1 MEKRG
6 YGQKI
11 LNTTIDN
18 NSHSISPFRP
28 YSLNYLVESVSYI
41 LAQRDKS
48 YLFSFQ
54 FIKGIFYEPIDI
66 VCRMGITASQPE
78 VCRHA

>member
-1 MEKRG
+1 MVGHGKLERSVKSCR
-6 YGQKI
+6 YYI
-11 LNTTIDN
+11 IDGV
-18 NSHSISPFRP
+18 IFQVFEYLLVVEPAVSP
-28 YSLNYLVESVSYI
+28 Y
-41 LAQRDKS
+41 KS

-78 VCRHA
+78 VCRHT